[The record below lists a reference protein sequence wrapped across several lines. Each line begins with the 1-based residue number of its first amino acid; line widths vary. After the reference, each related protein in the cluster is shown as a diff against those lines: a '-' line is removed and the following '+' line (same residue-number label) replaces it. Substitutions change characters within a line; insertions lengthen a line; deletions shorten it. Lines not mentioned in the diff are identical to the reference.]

1 MLLFVAGKENA
12 RKQKKKKKQVLN
24 ELRIRRVNF
33 FQITVNRFMC
43 CSCLDMPGASS
54 CPHHLPCFSLL
65 CSCCFYTLGHISSLM
80 MKSVK
85 ATHSHKH
92 IYPDMMFTSAK
103 YLLHTLVLL
112 SFFLFNC
119 SGQIHAIT
127 LDNIRVFDYTE
138 FGSLSQVN
146 ERSFQVIMA
155 SRRRG
160 TAKLFQITKVLGKK
174 SHDSEDHIPGIL
186 ASSRE
191 EFDIEFSRMKS

>member
-1 MLLFVAGKENA
+1 MPRHAWSLFMSTSFTLFFIVMFLLFLYTRSYLFIDDEKCKGNA
-12 RKQKKKKKQVLN
+12 LTQ
-24 ELRIRRVNF
+24 
-33 FQITVNRFMC
+33 
-43 CSCLDMPGASS
+43 A
-54 CPHHLPCFSLL
+54 
-65 CSCCFYTLGHISSLM
+65 Y
-80 MKSVK
+80 
-85 ATHSHKH
+85 